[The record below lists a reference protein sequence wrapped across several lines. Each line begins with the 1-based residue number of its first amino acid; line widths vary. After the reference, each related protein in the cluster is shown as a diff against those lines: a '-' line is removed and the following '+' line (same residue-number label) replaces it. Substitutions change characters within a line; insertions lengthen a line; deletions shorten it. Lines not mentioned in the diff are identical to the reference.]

1 MVSRKAVVG
10 RRHVTSVFP
19 PPPPY
24 PLPAAGED
32 AMAVAESECK
42 SAEHR
47 LVLCCAV
54 LQLREV
60 IALSLIGKE
69 CEPIVHTCEGA
80 VKEAAVDITQ

>member
-1 MVSRKAVVG
+1 
-10 RRHVTSVFP
+10 
-19 PPPPY
+19 
-24 PLPAAGED
+24 
-32 AMAVAESECK
+32 MAVAESECK

-60 IALSLIGKE
+60 IALSLLGKE